1 MSDSPGSGV
10 LPAATAANL
19 RRLYVLRNIAIGG
32 QFAVLAAAYFWLH
45 IALPY
50 AAMLAVVGLLSL
62 LNVLTRFR
70 IKKGWPVSDNE
81 LFAQLLLDVAELSV
95 LLYLS
100 GGSSNPFISLY
111 LLPLAISAA
120 TLPRAYSWAMAIA
133 TGLCYTLLMF
143 FHQPLAHSHYLPG
156 SDFNMHVYGMWFA
169 FLLSAGLISYF
180 VVGMRESLRRR
191 DQQLAEARETALRN
205 EQIIALGTLA
215 AGAAHE
221 LGTPLGTMAV
231 VIHELELD
239 CREQPELCSALA
251 LLREQVANCKQ
262 QLTQLLAKSA
272 VSRADDA
279 ASLTV
284 TRFLDELLAKWRLL
298 RPEINLHYA
307 ATGAPPPPVLTVSQM
322 LYQALTNLLNNAADA
337 SPGHV
342 EVQASWTAV
351 QLSIEIRDRGPGL
364 SQSAL
369 GALGQAFFTTK
380 GADQGLG
387 LGVFLSNATINR
399 CGGAV
404 SVFNRAGG
412 GACTRIVLPVTTAPE
427 ARDD

>member
-1 MSDSPGSGV
+1 MSDSSVSGV
-10 LPAATAANL
+10 LPAAPAANL
-19 RRLYVLRNIAIGG
+19 RRLCALRNIVIAG
-32 QFAVLAAAYFWLH
+32 QLAALAAAYFWLH
-45 IALPY
+45 VTLAYPV
-50 AAMLAVVGLLSL
+50 MLAVIGLLAL
-62 LNVLTRFR
+62 LNLLTRLR
-70 IKKGWPVSDNE
+70 IQKPWPVSDKE
-81 LFAQLLLDVAELSV
+81 LFAQLLLDVAAFSS
-95 LLYLS
+95 LLYFS

-120 TLPRAYSWAMAIA
+120 TLPRAYSWAMAIV

-143 FHQPLAHSHYLPG
+143 FYQPLAHSHTLPG
-156 SDFNMHVYGMWFA
+156 TDFNMHVYGMWFA

-180 VVGMRESLRRR
+180 VAGMRESLRRR
-191 DQQLAEARETALRN
+191 DQQLVEAREAALRN

-239 CREQPELCSALA
+239 CREQPELRNALA
-251 LLREQVANCKQ
+251 VLREQVSNCKQ
-262 QLTQLLAKSA
+262 LLTQLLAKSA

-284 TRFLDELLAKWRLL
+284 TQFLDELLAKWRLL
-298 RPEINLHYA
+298 RPEINLHYGA
-307 ATGAPPPPVLTVSQM
+307 AGTDPPPLLTVSRM
-322 LYQALTNLLNNAADA
+322 LHQALTNLLNNAADA
-337 SPGHV
+337 SPQHV
-342 EVQASWTAV
+342 EVQAAWTTV
-351 QLSIEIRDRGPGL
+351 RLSIEIRDRGPGL

-369 GALGQAFFTTK
+369 SALGQAFFTTK
-380 GADQGLG
+380 SPDQGLG

-412 GACTRIVLPVTTAPE
+412 GACTRVELPVIPATETH
-427 ARDD
+427 DD